1 VAARIPAIRA
11 TGGYAVDEISMRF
24 PSLPT
29 RRAARRSGRPTA
41 GGRGLPWLAAVVLGS
56 QLAAPPVTAAM
67 DEPQPPVAVSLAAWE
82 GAFGGVPPFDRVT
95 AADLAPALEAAMAE
109 KLRAV
114 EAIVAN
120 PEPPTFTNTIVALEQ
135 AGRPLANVL
144 AIHGVFTGSLSD
156 DAVRQV
162 ERDMAPRLAAFADRI
177 TQHEPLF
184 RRIQT
189 VFENL
194 TAATADAEQLRLTWL
209 TFTGFTRAGAA
220 LDVAAKQELSDI
232 NSRLATLSTTFA
244 QNVLADETDRVVLV
258 EAEAELAGLP
268 ESLVTAAA
276 AAARGRGATGWA
288 LANTR
293 SVVEP
298 VLTFGSHR
306 PLRERVWRMFVERG
320 AGGSGTDNHPIIR
333 EIVALRAR
341 RAALLGYPTHAH
353 WALEHSMAATP
364 ERAVALMEQVW
375 RPAVAA
381 VHRDV
386 AAMQAL
392 ADADAAGITIEP
404 WDYRFYSERL
414 RQAHYD
420 FDDTELTPYLQL
432 ELLREG
438 MFEVAARLFDLYFTP
453 VPDGSVPVPHPDIRV
468 WQVRRGDGTLA
479 GLWYFD
485 PFARPGK
492 RSGAWMA
499 AYRPQSSHGGEVT
512 ALVSNTCNFTPGPPG
527 MPVTISWTDATT
539 LFHEFGHALHGL
551 CSQVRYPSLSGTRV
565 ARDYVEF
572 PSQLLEHWLSVPET
586 LATFTRHVE
595 TGAPLPPELVA
606 KIDRAS
612 RHGEG
617 FRTVEFLASGL
628 LDMRLHMGA
637 APDDP
642 AAFEREALAA
652 LGMPREVVMR
662 HRLPH
667 FNHVFA
673 GGYAA
678 AYYSYLW
685 ADVLTADAW
694 EAFIEGAGP
703 WDDAVAER
711 LRRHVLSAGNT
722 VDPADGYRAF
732 RGRDPD
738 TAALMRKRGF
748 TDRGD

>member
-1 VAARIPAIRA
+1 
-11 TGGYAVDEISMRF
+11 
-24 PSLPT
+24 
-29 RRAARRSGRPTA
+29 
-41 GGRGLPWLAAVVLGS
+41 
-56 QLAAPPVTAAM
+56 M
-67 DEPQPPVAVSLAAWE
+67 DENRANAPAFPPAGSAVTLPAGSAVTLSAWD
-82 GAFGGVPPFDRVT
+82 GPFGGVPPFDRVT

-109 KLRAV
+109 KLAAV

-120 PEPPTFTNTIVALEQ
+120 PEPPTFENTIVALER
-135 AGRPLANVL
+135 AGRPLARVA
-144 AIHGVFTGSLSD
+144 AIYGVFTGSLSD
-156 DAVRQV
+156 AAVRQV
-162 ERDMAPRLAAFADRI
+162 EREMAPRLAAFSDRI
-177 TQHEPLF
+177 TQHEALF
-184 RRIQT
+184 ARVKAVYEGMPRQS
-189 VFENL
+189 
-194 TAATADAEQLRLTWL
+194 ADGIPAVGEGSERARLAWL
-209 TFTGFTRAGAA
+209 TFTGFTRDGAA
-220 LDVAAKQELSDI
+220 LDGDAKRELAAI
-232 NSRLATLSTTFA
+232 NARLATLSTTFA
-244 QNVLADETDRVVLV
+244 QNVLADETDRVVHV
-258 EAEAELAGLP
+258 TDPAELVGLP
-268 ESLVTAAA
+268 APLVDAAA
-276 AAARGRGATGWA
+276 AAARATGLDGWA
-288 LANTR
+288 VANTR

-306 PLRERVWRMFVERG
+306 PLRERVWRMFVGRG
-320 AGGSGTDNHPIIR
+320 DRGDGPVPAATDNNPVIR

-341 RAALLGYPTHAH
+341 RAALLGYATHAH
-353 WALEHSMAATP
+353 WALEHSMARTP
-364 ERAVALMEQVW
+364 ERAVALMEEVW
-375 RPAVAA
+375 PPAVAA

-392 ADADAAGITIEP
+392 ADADGAGITIEP
-404 WDYRFYSERL
+404 WDYRFYSEKL

-420 FDDTELTPYLQL
+420 FDDAELTPYLQL

-438 MFEVAARLFDLYFTP
+438 MFAVASRLFDLHFAP
-453 VPDGSVPVPHPDIRV
+453 VPEGSVPVPHEDIRV
-468 WQVRRGDGTLA
+468 WEVRRGDGGHV

-499 AYRPQSSHGGEVT
+499 AYRPQSSHDGEVS
-512 ALVSNTCNFTPGPPG
+512 ALVSNTCNFTKGPPG
-527 MPVTISWTDATT
+527 VPATISWTDATT

-551 CSQVRYPSLSGTRV
+551 CSQVTHPSLSGTRV

-572 PSQLLEHWLSVPET
+572 PSQLLEHWLAVPET
-586 LATFTRHVE
+586 LATFTRHVD

-606 KIDRAS
+606 KLDRAA

-628 LDMRLHMGA
+628 LDMRLHMGDP
-637 APDDP
+637 PDDP

-652 LGMPREVVMR
+652 LGVPTAGVRGIPREIVMR

-667 FNHVFA
+667 FNHIFA

-694 EAFIEGAGP
+694 EAFTEADGP
-703 WDDAVAER
+703 WDVVVAER

-722 VDPADGYRAF
+722 IDPADGYRAF